1 MKISRAIH
9 AKKKKKNYFKA
20 AKGFRGGRS
29 RLWRTVKDAVDRSR
43 EYSYRDR
50 KNKKRDFRKLWILR
64 INAAVRIH
72 GLNYSQFINGLKINK
87 ININRKILAHLAYE
101 EPKLFKILT
110 DKIKEKLAA

>member
-43 EYSYRDR
+43 EYS
-50 KNKKRDFRKLWILR
+50 
-64 INAAVRIH
+64 
-72 GLNYSQFINGLKINK
+72 
-87 ININRKILAHLAYE
+87 
-101 EPKLFKILT
+101 
-110 DKIKEKLAA
+110 